1 MADVRAKNISPLQAD
16 DWGCEE
22 VCVYLDDKQRPG
34 RRSGD
39 GVTMANVGAKYLSP
53 VPKMM
58 RGRNGQAV
66 IRNQWLTSGRKIF
79 RPYKLMIGYAK
90 RFANILMI
98 GSGRGGDR
106 VTEYQARA

>member
-53 VPKMM
+53 VPQMM
-58 RGRNGQAV
+58 QGRNDQGV
-66 IRNQWLTSGRKIF
+66 RHHQWPTSGRKIF
-79 RPYKLMIGYAK
+79 RPYKWMIGYAQ
-90 RFANILMI
+90 RFAYILMI
-98 GSGRGGDR
+98 DSGRGSDR
-106 VTEYQARA
+106 VTEYQART